1 MHTTHTIY
9 SQLWIF
15 SSECVC
21 THNCAVQEIWSRF
34 DIYQTGFVDLRDL
47 QLLMCVLQYN
57 IPDLLRTGRVR
68 TSLVCFEVH
77 RPQQHALQ
85 VSQEGESVCMDYLS
99 FGSGPD
105 GADLDGAEAES
116 RANYHK
122 LVDRLSKYERSL
134 EVTTR
139 IEEDGVDIQCGEN
152 TFIFNAS
159 IDNGVIMAEEN
170 SKTAKLIKVSSL
182 PLTPFNLLRS

>member
-1 MHTTHTIY
+1 
-9 SQLWIF
+9 
-15 SSECVC
+15 
-21 THNCAVQEIWSRF
+21 
-34 DIYQTGFVDLRDL
+34 
-47 QLLMCVLQYN
+47 
-57 IPDLLRTGRVR
+57 
-68 TSLVCFEVH
+68 
-77 RPQQHALQ
+77 
-85 VSQEGESVCMDYLS
+85 MDYSS

-122 LVDRLSKYERSL
+122 LVDRLTKYERSL

-170 SKTAKLIKVSSL
+170 SETAK
-182 PLTPFNLLRS
+182 